1 MKRNLIQAT
10 EISRRYT
17 MGDYTVNALNNINL
31 TVQEGEFIA
40 ITGSSGSGKST
51 LMNIIGLLDSSD
63 SGPYLFCGKNVRELS
78 DRELSII
85 RNEKIGFIFQSYNL
99 IPTLSILENVALP
112 LAYRGMP
119 CAERYSR
126 AVSALKAVD
135 LSHRISHR
143 PCELSGG
150 QQQRAAIARVIA
162 SDPELILAD
171 EPCGSLDSSCAK
183 DIMELL
189 KNRQKSGSTVILITH
204 DLSDTAYADRV
215 LTVHDGKLTGN
226 NF

>member
-63 SGPYLFCGKNVRELS
+63 SGTYLFCGKNVRELS

-85 RNEKIGFIFQSYNL
+85 RNKKIGFIFQSYNL

-112 LAYRGMP
+112 LAYRGIP
-119 CAERYSR
+119 YAERYSR

-171 EPCGSLDSSCAK
+171 EPTANLDSK
-183 DIMELL
+183 NGDQILNLMKKLNEELGTTFVF
-189 KNRQKSGSTVILITH
+189 STH
-204 DLSDTAYADRV
+204 DAKIVSMANHV
-215 LTVHDGKLTGN
+215 IHIKDGLIQ
-226 NF
+226 

>member
-17 MGDYTVNALNNINL
+17 MGDYTVNALEKINL

-63 SGPYLFCGKNVRELS
+63 SGTYLFCGKNVRELS
-78 DRELSII
+78 DREL
-85 RNEKIGFIFQSYNL
+85 
-99 IPTLSILENVALP
+99 IPTLSILDNVALP
-112 LAYRGMP
+112 LAYRGIP
-119 CAERYSR
+119 YAERYSR

-189 KNRQKSGSTVILITH
+189 KSRQKSGSTVILITH

>member
-17 MGDYTVNALNNINL
+17 MGDYTVNALSNINL

-63 SGPYLFCGKNVRELS
+63 SGTYLFCGKNVSELS

-99 IPTLSILENVALP
+99 IPTLTILENVALP
-112 LAYRGMP
+112 LAYRGIP
-119 CAERYSR
+119 YAERYSR

-143 PCELSGG
+143 PYELSGG

-171 EPCGSLDSSCAK
+171 EPCGSLDSNCAK

-189 KNRQKSGSTVILITH
+189 KSRQKSGSTVILITH
-204 DLSDTAYADRV
+204 DLSDTTYADRV

>member
-10 EISRRYT
+10 DISRSYT
-17 MGDYTVNALNNINL
+17 MGDNTVNALDGVNL

-40 ITGSSGSGKST
+40 LTGSSGSGKST
-51 LMNIIGLLDSSD
+51 LLNILGLLDSSD
-63 SGPYLFCGKNVRELS
+63 SGTYLFCGKNVNELS
-78 DRELSII
+78 DTEISKI

-99 IPTLSILENVALP
+99 IPSLSILENVALP
-112 LAYRGMP
+112 LVYRGVSYS
-119 CAERYSR
+119 ERYSR
-126 AVSALKAVD
+126 AISALKAVD
-135 LSHRISHR
+135 LIHRISHR
-143 PCELSGG
+143 PYELSGG

-204 DLSDTAYADRV
+204 DLCDTAYADRV

>member
-63 SGPYLFCGKNVRELS
+63 SGTYLFCGKNVRELS

-99 IPTLSILENVALP
+99 IPTLSILDNVALP
-112 LAYRGMP
+112 LAYRGIP
-119 CAERYSR
+119 YAERYSR

-171 EPCGSLDSSCAK
+171 ELDSSCAK